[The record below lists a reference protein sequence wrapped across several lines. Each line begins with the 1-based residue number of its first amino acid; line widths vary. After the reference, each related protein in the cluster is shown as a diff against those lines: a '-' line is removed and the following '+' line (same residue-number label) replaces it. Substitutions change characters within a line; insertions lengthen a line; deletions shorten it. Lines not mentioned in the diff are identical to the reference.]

1 VIEDYLKRMRERAET
16 ALARFVPEGWP
27 VPDRL
32 REAVEYSLR
41 AGGKRLRP
49 ILCLAAAESVR
60 GEGAAVERALPFA
73 VAVELVHTYS
83 LIHDDLPAMDNDDY
97 RRGKPTNHKVFG
109 EAMAILAGDALLTHA
124 FFVAAQAADAGVPA
138 ERTLRV
144 IGELARLAGLAG
156 MVSGQAEDIMEK
168 RGVTGA
174 DDLDRIHALKTGALI
189 AFALRAGGHAA
200 GADEAQLDALELYG
214 RKLGLAYQIQDD
226 ILDVLGSED
235 KLGKPVGSDAR
246 GQKVTYPY
254 LFGLDESRRR
264 LRQLT
269 EEAREAVLGAGLA
282 VPDRLTAIADFL
294 VSRDH

>member
-1 VIEDYLKRMRERAET
+1 VIEDYLKRMRERVEE
-16 ALARFVPEGWP
+16 ALARTVPADWP

-32 REAVEYSLR
+32 CEAVEYSLW

-60 GEGAAVERALPFA
+60 GEEAAVERALPFA
-73 VAVELVHTYS
+73 AAVELVHTYS
-83 LIHDDLPAMDNDDY
+83 LIHDDLPAMDNDDF
-97 RRGKPTNHKVFG
+97 RRGKPTNHRVFG

-124 FFVAAQAADAGVPA
+124 FFVAAQATDAGVPA
-138 ERTLRV
+138 DRTLRV
-144 IGELARLAGLAG
+144 SGELARLAGLAG
-156 MVSGQAEDIMEK
+156 MVSGQAEDIMEE
-168 RGVTGA
+168 RGVTGP
-174 DDLDRIHALKTGALI
+174 DDLDRIYALKTGALI

-235 KLGKPVGSDAR
+235 KLGKPTGSDAR

-282 VPDRLTAIADFL
+282 LPDRLTEIADFL